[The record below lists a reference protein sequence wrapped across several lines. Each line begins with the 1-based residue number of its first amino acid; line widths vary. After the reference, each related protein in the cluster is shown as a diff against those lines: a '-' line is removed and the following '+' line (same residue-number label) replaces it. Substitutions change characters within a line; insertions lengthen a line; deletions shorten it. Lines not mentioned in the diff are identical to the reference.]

1 MSSVLAVSTHEDTFE
16 VLIARLQEAHAVSV
30 YAAIERLVEAGQAVG
45 FDIRDLVR
53 LLDRGK
59 TLQELFELVESKMEQ
74 ARNAA

>member
-1 MSSVLAVSTHEDTFE
+1 MSSVLTVSTHEDTFE
-16 VLIARLQEAHAVSV
+16 VLIARLHEAHAVSV